1 MPDHVTAG
9 ELRDR
14 LSLIENMIAEGR
26 RSSESWGWMFV
37 LWGAT
42 YLIAIAWAA
51 WDHSVLPWPV
61 IIGAALILTFVLG
74 SKKSGK
80 QPVTTLGRAVI
91 SIWIALAIT
100 MFLLF
105 FALGISGRLTDPH
118 LFISVVSAI
127 LGMANGAAGLIVRW
141 KAQFACAL
149 VWWAAAGASCFGSVK
164 QSIIVFVV
172 AIFLCQIAFGVYGMI
187 ADAHERRRRGAAN
200 A

>member
-127 LGMANGAAGLIVRW
+127 LGMANGAAGPSSVGRLNSPVRSCGGPRPARLAS
-141 KAQFACAL
+141 AQSSSRSL
-149 VWWAAAGASCFGSVK
+149 SLS
-164 QSIIVFVV
+164 SPSSFVR
-172 AIFLCQIAFGVYGMI
+172 LPSAFT
-187 ADAHERRRRGAAN
+187 A
-200 A
+200 